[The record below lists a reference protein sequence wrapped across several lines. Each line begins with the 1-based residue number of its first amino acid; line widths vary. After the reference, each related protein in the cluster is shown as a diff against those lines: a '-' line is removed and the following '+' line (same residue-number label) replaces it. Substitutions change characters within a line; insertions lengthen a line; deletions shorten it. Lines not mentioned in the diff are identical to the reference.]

1 MPTLSSASFVLALL
15 LVAAT
20 STTVEAF
27 SAAAATPGTIPS
39 IIVGGGRIGS
49 LLKDLGTDADV
60 IVKRGEPI
68 PSEPPSGPIYVCTRN
83 DVLADVVAAT
93 PESRRGDLCFLQNG
107 MLGEFI
113 AEQGLPA
120 DTTQCLL
127 YLAVPSLG
135 APPIDGITSL
145 NPEGLTAADG
155 KWAEELAG
163 RLNRGN
169 LKCNLKHGDDFMA
182 AALEKHIFIC
192 ATNVIG
198 QLNGG
203 VNFGEV
209 YSSEKYAEQRNKLID
224 EMVAA
229 GSKKIGVTPQP
240 GTADRLAAYAA
251 SVADFPTGVKEFEWR
266 NGWFYD
272 ISKKAMEAGEEDP
285 MPFHTEALKTLDVL

>member
-1 MPTLSSASFVLALL
+1 MPTLFFSVSYALALL
-15 LVAAT
+15 LLIAT
-20 STTVEAF
+20 ATTEAF
-27 SAAAATPGTIPS
+27 SAAAATGATPS

-49 LLKDLGTDADV
+49 LLKELGTDADV
-60 IVKRGEPI
+60 VVKRGEPI
-68 PSEPPSGPIYVCTRN
+68 PSEPSTGPIYVCTRN

-93 PESRRGDLCFLQNG
+93 PESRRRDLVFLQNG
-107 MLGEFI
+107 MLGDFI
-113 AEQGLPA
+113 AEQGLPP

-145 NPEGLTAADG
+145 NPEGLTAANG
-155 KWAEELAG
+155 IWAEELAG
-163 RLNRGN
+163 RLSRGN

-203 VNFGEV
+203 VNFGDV
-209 YSSEKYAEQRNKLID
+209 YSAKYAEQRNKLID
-224 EMVAA
+224 ELVEA
-229 GSKKIGVTPQP
+229 GGKKVGVTLQP

-272 ISKKAMEAGEEDP
+272 ISKKAMEAGEKDP
-285 MPFHTEALKTLDVL
+285 MPFHTEALTTLGVL

>member
-1 MPTLSSASFVLALL
+1 MPPLFFSVSYTLALLL
-15 LVAAT
+15 LVAAA
-20 STTVEAF
+20 TTEAF
-27 SAAAATPGTIPS
+27 SVAAATGTTLS

-49 LLKDLGTDADV
+49 LLKELGTDADV
-60 IVKRGEPI
+60 VVKRGEPI
-68 PSEPPSGPIYVCTRN
+68 PSEPSSGPIYVCTRN

-93 PESRRGDLCFLQNG
+93 PESRRKDLIFLQNG
-107 MLGEFI
+107 MLGDFI
-113 AEQGLPA
+113 AEQGLPSS
-120 DTTQCLL
+120 TTQCLL

-145 NPEGLTAADG
+145 NPEGLTAANG
-155 KWAEELAG
+155 IWAEELAG
-163 RLNRGN
+163 RLSRGN
-169 LKCNLKHGDDFMA
+169 LKCKLKHGDDFMA
-182 AALEKHIFIC
+182 ASLEKHIFIC

-209 YSSEKYAEQRNKLID
+209 YSTKYAEQRNELID

-229 GSKKIGVTPQP
+229 GSKKVGVTLQP

-266 NGWFYD
+266 NGWFYE
-272 ISKKAMEAGEEDP
+272 ISKKAMEAGEKDP
-285 MPFHTEALKTLDVL
+285 MPFHTEALTTLGVL

>member
-1 MPTLSSASFVLALL
+1 MLRYVSLLALL
-15 LVAAT
+15 LT
-20 STTVEAF
+20 STVEAF
-27 SAAAATPGTIPS
+27 SAVAPGTTPS

-49 LLKDLGTDADV
+49 LLKEIGTDEDV

-68 PSEPPSGPIYVCTRN
+68 PSEPSSGPIYVCTRN
-83 DVLADVVAAT
+83 DVLVDVVAAT

-107 MLGEFI
+107 MLGDFI
-113 AEQGLPA
+113 ADQGLPD

-135 APPIDGITSL
+135 APPIDGITEL
-145 NPEGLTAADG
+145 NPEGLTCVTG
-155 KWAEELAG
+155 KWAKELSA
-163 RLNRGN
+163 RLRRGN
-169 LKCNLKHGDDFMA
+169 LKCNLKDGDDFYA

-203 VNFGEV
+203 VSFGQV
-209 YSSEKYAEQRNKLID
+209 YSDKYAAERNTLID
-224 EMVAA
+224 EMIAA
-229 GSKKIGVTPQP
+229 GSKRVGVTLQP

-272 ISKKAMEAGEEDP
+272 ISREAIEAGEDDP
-285 MPFHTEALKTLDVL
+285 MPFHTEALKKLGVL

>member
-1 MPTLSSASFVLALL
+1 MPPLFFSVSYALALL
-15 LVAAT
+15 LLIAT
-20 STTVEAF
+20 STTEAF
-27 SAAAATPGTIPS
+27 SAAAATGTTPS

-49 LLKDLGTDADV
+49 LLKELGTDADV
-60 IVKRGEPI
+60 VVKRGEPI
-68 PSEPPSGPIYVCTRN
+68 PSEPSSGPIYVCTRN
-83 DVLADVVAAT
+83 DVLADVVAVT
-93 PESRRGDLCFLQNG
+93 PESRRKDLIFLQNG
-107 MLGEFI
+107 MLGDFI
-113 AEQGLPA
+113 AEQGLPSS
-120 DTTQCLL
+120 TTQCLL

-145 NPEGLTAADG
+145 NPEGLTAANG
-155 KWAEELAG
+155 IWAEELAG
-163 RLNRGN
+163 RLSRGN
-169 LKCNLKHGDDFMA
+169 LKCKLKHGDDFMA

-209 YSSEKYAEQRNKLID
+209 YSTKYAEQRNKLID

-229 GSKKIGVTPQP
+229 GSKKVGVTLQP

-266 NGWFYD
+266 NGWFYE
-272 ISKKAMEAGEEDP
+272 ISKKAMEAGEKDP
-285 MPFHTEALKTLDVL
+285 MPFHTEALTTLGVL